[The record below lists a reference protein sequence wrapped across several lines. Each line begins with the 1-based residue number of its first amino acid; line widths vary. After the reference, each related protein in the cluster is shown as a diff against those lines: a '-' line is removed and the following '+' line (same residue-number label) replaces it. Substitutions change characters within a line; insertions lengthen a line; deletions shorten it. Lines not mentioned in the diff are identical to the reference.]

1 MNIKGRMNS
10 VIKDI
15 YIKKILKKYHI
26 ILKTSLNSSNKD
38 VEKDSTKERQI
49 LSYILKDKPKV
60 TKEHTVKKV
69 NNKSTSHTTNNSF
82 SKQARFKKD
91 LSTISFIN
99 FIKLNEEQLIKY
111 NGNKN
116 IKNSEKEE
124 IDKKTIITLINT
136 FKKNILFKSKS
147 NIIKIMI

>member
-69 NNKSTSHTTNNSF
+69 NNKSTSHTTN
-82 SKQARFKKD
+82 
-91 LSTISFIN
+91 
-99 FIKLNEEQLIKY
+99 
-111 NGNKN
+111 
-116 IKNSEKEE
+116 
-124 IDKKTIITLINT
+124 
-136 FKKNILFKSKS
+136 ILFQNKPVLK
-147 NIIKIMI
+147 KIYRPFLLLIL